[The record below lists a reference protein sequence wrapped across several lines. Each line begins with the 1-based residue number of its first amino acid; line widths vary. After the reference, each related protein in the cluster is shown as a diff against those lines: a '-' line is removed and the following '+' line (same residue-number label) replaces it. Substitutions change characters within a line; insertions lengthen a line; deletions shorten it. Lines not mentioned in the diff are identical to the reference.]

1 MNLQM
6 IRNRSCNFTECGI
19 WLIHNGS
26 LLNDYMVYNVEDVI
40 IFRTGQVF
48 NIGNFLH
55 DQT

>member
-1 MNLQM
+1 M
-6 IRNRSCNFTECGI
+6 E
-19 WLIHNGS
+19 LINNGS

-40 IFRTGQVF
+40 IFRTGKVF